1 MAICNRIGGIDCAR
15 GVALVAIMID
25 HVPGN
30 LLETVTPRN
39 YALCDSAE
47 AFVFLSGVSVGV
59 AYYRKTLI
67 SGLWGVARTCL
78 ARAWRIYGVHLALT
92 FCALVIFGVCYQFTG
107 LSSLI
112 EAHGRTV
119 MFHEPVQGALGV
131 ALLTHQLGYFNILPL
146 YVVLM
151 AISPLILALAKIEPA
166 LALLASGAAYLA
178 VRPFGMH
185 LPNWPEPGGWFLNPF
200 AWQLV
205 FTLGVLAAI
214 RWREETLQRSW
225 PLWTACVAVTVAG
238 AIVVSDG
245 FGLTPGLHDTVFAG
259 FDVGKQNLGFAR
271 LVNFLALAYLAA
283 TSPLFVRFGRTRLG
297 EALQSLGRNSLTIFA
312 ASSVLSAIGQA
323 GLAACSPI
331 VSENVAKGLGFGY
344 TLLSI
349 GGLFALARY
358 LEWRKATAKS
368 PLHHAGEGELPKQNW
383 RSPVWARA
391 RGASGP

>member
-1 MAICNRIGGIDCAR
+1 
-15 GVALVAIMID
+15 
-25 HVPGN
+25 
-30 LLETVTPRN
+30 
-39 YALCDSAE
+39 
-47 AFVFLSGVSVGV
+47 
-59 AYYRKTLI
+59 LI
-67 SGLWGVARTCL
+67 SGLRAVALTCL

-92 FCALVIFGVCYQFTG
+92 FCGLIIFGACYQFTG

-119 MFHEPVQGALGV
+119 MFHQPVQGTVGV

-214 RWREETLQRSW
+214 RWREDALKRSW
-225 PLWTACVAVTVAG
+225 LLWSVCAVVTAAG
-238 AIVVSDG
+238 AIIVSDG
-245 FGLTPGLHDTVFAG
+245 FGLMPGLHDRVFVG

-271 LVNFLALAYLAA
+271 LVNFLALAYLIA
-283 TSPLFVRFGRTRLG
+283 TSPLFVRFGRTRVG
-297 EALQSLGRNSLTIFA
+297 EALQSLGRHSLPIFA

-323 GLAACSPI
+323 GLAASGQI
-331 VSENVAKGLGFGY
+331 VSEDVVKGLGFGY

-349 GGLFALARY
+349 GGLFALASY
-358 LEWRKATAKS
+358 LEWRRAVAKTLLYDAPGGDRS
-368 PLHHAGEGELPKQNW
+368 QQNLP
-383 RSPVWARA
+383 SPV
-391 RGASGP
+391 